1 MNEVKV
7 NFEKIIPEGKTLGHF
22 RSNPFDSAQGK
33 VVFAFGVLPGEEAI
47 IDVIREKKN
56 FIEGKAK
63 EIIKIS
69 PDRIREKEDHFL
81 SCSPWQIINYQKQ
94 LEYKA
99 KILAEVFLQ
108 AAKEKIEVKK
118 FYESEAQF
126 GYRTK
131 LEFGFMNKD
140 GSLSLSFFER
150 GNPFRKVAVPNCVL
164 GSDKMNVAA
173 NEIIEKLNQ
182 NKIPLP
188 LNILKNLIVRES
200 KTKNQIISILLVNS
214 KNFPNINWEL
224 KQSDG
229 FILAFSNP
237 LSPAALIS
245 EILFQTGIMSLEE
258 KILNL
263 EICYPFDGFFQNNLP
278 VFEKALR
285 EIRANIAPTEKIVE
299 LYSGIGII
307 GLILNDK
314 AKNIYGVEIV
324 ENLVEFA
331 KINRDRNGIKNYEI
345 IAKPAEKID
354 DDFLA
359 STDVLV
365 LDPPRAGLHPKLI
378 KKILVSLPKK
388 IIYLSCNPINQAR
401 DYNLL
406 KENYKMEK
414 LIGFDFYPQTPHI
427 ESLMV
432 LKSKK
437 TLKQI

>member
-1 MNEVKV
+1 MNEIKV
-7 NFEKIIPEGKTLGHF
+7 DFEKIIPEGKTLG
-22 RSNPFDSAQGK
+22 RYGGK
-33 VVFAFGVLPGEEAI
+33 VVFAFGVLPDEEAI
-47 IDVIREKKN
+47 IDITRERKN

-69 PDRIREKEDHFL
+69 PDRIKEKEDHFL

-108 AAKEKIEVKK
+108 AAKEKVEIEK
-118 FYESEAQF
+118 FYESEVQF

-131 LEFGFMNKD
+131 LEFGFMDKD

-150 GNPFRKVAVPNCVL
+150 GSHFRKVAVPTCVL

-182 NKIPLP
+182 NKIP

-214 KNFPNINWEL
+214 KNFSNISWEL

-263 EICYPFDGFFQNNLP
+263 EICYSFDGFFQNNLP
-278 VFEKALR
+278 VFEKALK

-299 LYSGIGII
+299 LYSGIGVI
-307 GLILNDK
+307 GLTLSDK
-314 AKNIYGVEIV
+314 AKNIYGVEIA
-324 ENLVEFA
+324 ENLAEFA

-365 LDPPRAGLHPKLI
+365 LDPPRVGLHPKLI
-378 KKILVSLPKK
+378 KKILASLPKK

-427 ESLMV
+427 ESLMI
-432 LKSKK
+432 LK
-437 TLKQI
+437 L